1 MTTQPTAEPKVATYD
16 LQIKWTQPLADA
28 VRSIFG
34 QLSDGKW
41 ENSPRMIPFWIFQKS
56 VVKLDNG
63 NLGIEFRTEYSREW
77 GRNVYFNPWVVG
89 GVVKP
94 HFTARKLS
102 DLLYAI
108 VRDEGYKFKD
118 DPSIKLDY
126 LTYDYK
132 NNPVTI
138 GVAAELRKALLKLAK
153 FKMEVVTTEK

>member
-1 MTTQPTAEPKVATYD
+1 MTTEPKTVTYD
-16 LQIKWTQPLADA
+16 LQIKWTQALRDA

-41 ENSPRMIPFWIFQKS
+41 ENSDRMIRYWLFEKD
-56 VVKLDNG
+56 VVQLENG
-63 NLGIEFRTEYSREW
+63 NLGIEFKTDYAKEW

-118 DPSIKLDY
+118 DPSIKLEY
-126 LTYDYK
+126 LTYDSV
-132 NNPVTI
+132 NAPVTI
-138 GVAAELRKALLKLAK
+138 GVASELRKALLKLAK
-153 FKMEVVTTEK
+153 FKMEVINTEK